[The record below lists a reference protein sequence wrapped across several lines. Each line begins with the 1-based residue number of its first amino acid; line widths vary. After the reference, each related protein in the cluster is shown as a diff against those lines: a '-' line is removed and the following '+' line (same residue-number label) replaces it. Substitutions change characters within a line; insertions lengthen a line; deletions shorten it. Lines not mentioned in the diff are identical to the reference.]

1 MAVAVRNTL
10 QLPEI
15 AELRPRML
23 PELPVYAAAVEDKTM
38 TLTAGIADAVVA
50 DATGGV
56 EAVVDWKS
64 DVDPAP
70 AQVEVYRRQVG
81 DYMAATGA
89 RLGLIVF
96 MTSGRVERVGM

>member
-1 MAVAVRNTL
+1 MRKTL

-15 AELRPRML
+15 VELRPRML
-23 PELPVYAAAVEDKTM
+23 PELPVYAATVEDKTM
-38 TLTAGIADAVVA
+38 TLTAGIIT

-56 EAVVDWKS
+56 KAVVDWKS

>member
-1 MAVAVRNTL
+1 M
-10 QLPEI
+10 
-15 AELRPRML
+15 
-23 PELPVYAAAVEDKTM
+23 
-38 TLTAGIADAVVA
+38 
-50 DATGGV
+50 
-56 EAVVDWKS
+56 VDWKS

-89 RLGLIVF
+89 LLGLIVF